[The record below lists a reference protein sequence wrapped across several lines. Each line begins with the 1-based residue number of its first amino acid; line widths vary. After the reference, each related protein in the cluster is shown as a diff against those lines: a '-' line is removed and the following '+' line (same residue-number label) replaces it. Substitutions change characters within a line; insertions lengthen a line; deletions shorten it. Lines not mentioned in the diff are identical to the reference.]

1 MSIGSAF
8 CPQGNTFLVTTNGTT
23 NTASAQVVSFN
34 PNIASQT
41 TAQGSGLGMP
51 PPQARVVNTGASI
64 VYVSFTSAL
73 RTAVIPTAG
82 TPQLEF
88 PVLPGEDAVF
98 TLPQG
103 VNVGSAVPYAIQIN
117 TISVGVSQVL
127 LVTFGEG
134 M

>member
-1 MSIGSAF
+1 MSIGAAF

-23 NTASAQVVSFN
+23 NTASAQVVSFS
-34 PNIASQT
+34 PGAQT
-41 TAQGSGLGMP
+41 TAQGSGLSMP

>member
-1 MSIGSAF
+1 MSIGAAF

-23 NTASAQVVSFN
+23 LTPSAQVVSFS
-34 PNIASQT
+34 PGTQS
-41 TAQGSGLGMP
+41 TAQGSGLTNP
-51 PPQARVVNTGASI
+51 PPQARVVNTGASL

-73 RTAVIPTAG
+73 RTAAVPTAG
-82 TPQLEF
+82 TPSLEF
-88 PVLPGEDAVF
+88 PVLAGEDAIF
-98 TLPQG
+98 TLPSG
-103 VNVGSAVPYAIQIN
+103 ANVLSAVPYCLQIN

>member
-8 CPQGNTFLVTTNGTT
+8 CPQGNTFLVATNATPS
-23 NTASAQVVSFN
+23 TASAQLVSFN
-34 PNIASQT
+34 PVLASQV
-41 TAQGSGLGMP
+41 TAQASGLSMP
-51 PPQARVVNTGASI
+51 PPQARVVNTGTGI

-73 RTAVIPTAG
+73 RVAVIPTAAN
-82 TPQLEF
+82 PQLEF
-88 PVLPGEDAVF
+88 PILPGEDAVF